1 MYIHPC
7 VHINHSVNPSIPP
20 CPPQTHV
27 HMNWCRYSC
36 REQLCPHHES
46 TAPLIPSFLS
56 KVVWPLPM
64 SSCYLSRAMVAVVS
78 SSLWLQ
84 MASFLSW
91 PRWSQDT
98 SNPRWVYCVT
108 LSGAISFFSEDQS
121 TDEPVL
127 SFCGV
132 WTSTPVSVAVA
143 FLVVTWAFVGSSSQ
157 WGWL

>member
-7 VHINHSVNPSIPP
+7 VQVNHSVNPFHHVHHK
-20 CPPQTHV
+20 THV

-36 REQLCPHHES
+36 REQLCPNHEA

-64 SSCYLSRAMVAVVS
+64 SSCYLSRAMVVVVS

-91 PRWSQDT
+91 PQFSGVET
-98 SNPRWVYCVT
+98 PT
-108 LSGAISFFSEDQS
+108 LAGFTVSLSVVPLAFSLKTKAQMN
-121 TDEPVL
+121 L
-127 SFCGV
+127 SWAFCGV

-143 FLVVTWAFVGSSSQ
+143 FLVMTWAFCWVK
-157 WGWL
+157 